1 MDVAVSIDGLT
12 FNSPVLQLALHC
24 YILAINHSAVHNCK
38 KLGNSAVTFNV
49 FHILLLLFHGTSASR
64 RFCFNCGA
72 KALFCLVPGTCG
84 IKNTISGLIITKQ
97 FSACPNS
104 GGVFLGG
111 VFFTQ

>member
-1 MDVAVSIDGLT
+1 MDVAESIDGLT
-12 FNSPVLQLALHC
+12 FTSPVLQVAFHC
-24 YILAINHSAVHNCK
+24 YILTINHSAVHNCK

-72 KALFCLVPGTCG
+72 KTLFCLAPGTCG
-84 IKNTISGLIITKQ
+84 IKNTISGLIITNDECMSN
-97 FSACPNS
+97 F